1 MNVVEEKVSQRYDSV
16 TMTTTRRSFLAG
28 AAPAA
33 LLPVFAGQLQ
43 AQEFHSSTATA
54 SLPSAI
60 AALQDRRSEA
70 KPITSAER
78 EERIARGRALM
89 EKNGLGAICIA
100 GGTTLNYFT
109 GVRWGN
115 SERLMVIVLPV
126 KGEPYGVC
134 PAFEE
139 ERLQERL
146 ALVPAMAQTRL
157 YTWQEDDSPYE
168 RVAAGLKDLGLS
180 NGTIGIEETM
190 PYVFAEGIGRAL
202 PQAKLVNARP
212 VTVGCRSIK
221 SPAELALMQLAN
233 SVTLQVYE
241 AAWRSGHPGM
251 STHDFSAL
259 VGAAY
264 ERVGFPGEASCEV
277 GEYSALPHGSI
288 KPQTIREG
296 AIVLIDDGCTV
307 EGYQSDIS
315 RTFVYGKPSD
325 KMRQVFDIVQ
335 RAQAKALATA
345 RPGVPCEAVDAA
357 ARKVITDA
365 GYGPAYAHF
374 THRVG
379 HGIGMDGHEWPYLVK
394 GNNLPLAANMTFSD
408 EPGIYIRGEFGIRL
422 EDDMYVTDDGA
433 KLFTGPSPSLEAPF
447 GSSLS

>member
-1 MNVVEEKVSQRYDSV
+1 MWGKRRPATIYSV
-16 TMTTTRRSFLAG
+16 YMTTTRRSFLAG
-28 AAPAA
+28 AVPAA
-33 LLPVFAGQLQ
+33 LVPAFVGQLH
-43 AQEFHSSTATA
+43 AQESHTGGAA
-54 SLPSAI
+54 SALPAAI
-60 AALQDRRSEA
+60 AALTDRRPEA

-78 EERIARGRALM
+78 EARIARARELM
-89 EKNGLGAICIA
+89 EKDGLAAMCIA

-115 SERLMVIVLPV
+115 SERLMVIVIPV
-126 KGEPYGVC
+126 KGQPYGVC

-146 ALVPAMAQTRL
+146 ALVPAMAHTRL
-157 YTWQEDDSPYE
+157 YTWQEDESPYD
-168 RVAAGLKDLGLS
+168 RVAAGLKELGLTS
-180 NGTIGIEETM
+180 GTIGIEETM
-190 PYVFAEGIGRAL
+190 PYVFAEGIGHAL
-202 PQAKLVNARP
+202 PQARLVNARP

-221 SPAELALMQLAN
+221 SAAELELMQLAN
-233 SVTLQVYE
+233 SVTQQVYE
-241 AAWRSGHPGM
+241 AAWRSGQPGM

-259 VGAAY
+259 IGAGYA
-264 ERVGFPGEASCEV
+264 RVGFPGEASCET

-307 EGYQSDIS
+307 EGYESDIS

-325 KMRQVFDIVQ
+325 KMKQCFEIVH
-335 RAQAKALATA
+335 RAQAAALATA
-345 RPGVPCEAVDAA
+345 RPGVACEAVDAA

-365 GYGPAYAHF
+365 GYGPGYAHF

-394 GNNLPLAANMTFSD
+394 GNSLPLAANMTFSD
-408 EPGIYIRGEFGIRL
+408 EPGIYIRGEFGVRL
-422 EDDMYVTDDGA
+422 EDDMHITESGA
-433 KLFTGPSPSLEAPF
+433 KLFTGPSFSLEEPF
-447 GSSLS
+447 RLG

>member
-1 MNVVEEKVSQRYDSV
+1 
-16 TMTTTRRSFLAG
+16 MTTTRRSFLAG

-33 LLPVFAGQLQ
+33 LLPVFAGRLQ
-43 AQEFHSSTATA
+43 AQEFHSSTAA
-54 SLPSAI
+54 VSLPPAI
-60 AALQDRRSEA
+60 AALKDRRSEA
-70 KPITSAER
+70 KPITSEER
-78 EERIARGRALM
+78 EERIAHARERM

-168 RVAAGLKDLGLS
+168 RVASGLKDLGLAS
-180 NGTIGIEETM
+180 GTIGVEETM

-212 VTVGCRSIK
+212 VTVGCRSLK

-241 AAWRSGHPGM
+241 AAWRSAHPGM

-264 ERVGFPGEASCEV
+264 ARVGFPGEASCEV

-288 KPQTIREG
+288 KAQTIREG

-307 EGYQSDIS
+307 EGYESDIS

-394 GNNLPLAANMTFSD
+394 GNTLPLAANMTFSD
-408 EPGIYIRGEFGIRL
+408 EPGIYIRGEFGVRL
-422 EDDMYVTDDGA
+422 EDDMYITDDGA
-433 KLFTGPSPSLEAPF
+433 KLFTGPSPSLEEPF